1 MKDLLS
7 GHEFFIPYGGIG
19 GKGKGERVLRRA
31 GAWADVGIGPYG
43 TTEEWGRLILL
54 HVILSKPKARRRIR
68 FLCVDAPGCGRPMA
82 APTGNSGVTP

>member
-7 GHEFFIPYGGIG
+7 GHEFFIPHGGIG

-31 GAWADVGIGPYG
+31 ALAQDDRGMGKADSSACHSEQAEGASKNPFPLR
-43 TTEEWGRLILL
+43 GRTGL
-54 HVILSKPKARRRIR
+54 RT
-68 FLCVDAPGCGRPMA
+68 PMA